1 MSAAQ
6 PPWDDGS
13 LDLDDRLDV
22 KLCIGLLQLII
33 PNNPHPSAHAF
44 LTSPRQSGLEQNGP
58 SQMAQAEPFDLDQP
72 VTSRARAVLA
82 RRLADIVGLPSS
94 RLTPRERW
102 IVGDLLHDL
111 LRQGD
116 EELRKRVA
124 QRLAGLNEA
133 PHRLL
138 RMLAVDKFQIAEPI
152 LEECKALT
160 DFDMLEIVQG
170 GTVDHRLVI
179 ARRDNLS
186 ETVAAALAAY
196 GEVAVVKRLLKNK
209 TALLAAP
216 TVDHIV
222 AAAKDEPSYSAL
234 VIRRAEMR
242 PAQAFRLFWGCD
254 HANRLEI
261 LERFAVDRTILI
273 DASEDIFPIAR
284 EEGWSDPLVR
294 RILRYIDRRQR
305 NRDAISLSPF
315 ESLEGA
321 VEAMRVSGPRLDI
334 ITEIATLSGIDIGLM
349 RKIVD
354 DLSGEPFAVLCKAT
368 GLKWPFFESFWTGL
382 GRQLHSEPSEQA
394 RHVYDMLSVE
404 KAQTVLRYWN
414 LSTETGTL

>member
-1 MSAAQ
+1 
-6 PPWDDGS
+6 
-13 LDLDDRLDV
+13 
-22 KLCIGLLQLII
+22 
-33 PNNPHPSAHAF
+33 
-44 LTSPRQSGLEQNGP
+44 
-58 SQMAQAEPFDLDQP
+58 MAQAEPFDLDQP
-72 VTSRARAVLA
+72 VTSRARAILA

-138 RMLAVDKFQIAEPI
+138 RMLAVDKFEIAEPI
-152 LEECKALT
+152 LEECTALT
-160 DFDMLEIVQG
+160 DFDMLEIVQS
-170 GTVDHRLVI
+170 GTVDHRLLV
-179 ARRDNLS
+179 ARREGLS
-186 ETVAAALAAY
+186 ETVSAALAAY
-196 GEVAVVKRLLKNK
+196 GEVAVVQRLLRNK
-209 TALLAAP
+209 TAILAAP
-216 TVDHIV
+216 TIDHIV
-222 AAAKDEPSYSAL
+222 AATQEEESYAPL
-234 VIRRAEMR
+234 VIRRSELR

-284 EEGWSDPLVR
+284 EEGWSDPLGQR
-294 RILRYIDRRQR
+294 SLRYIDRRQR
-305 NRDAISLSPF
+305 NREAVSLSPF

-321 VEAMRVSGPRLDI
+321 LEALRVTGPRQDLVV
-334 ITEIATLSGIDIGLM
+334 EIATLSGIEASLM

-354 DLSGEPFAVLCKAT
+354 DMAGEPFAVLCKAT
-368 GLKWPFFESFWTGL
+368 GLKWPSFENFWKGTG
-382 GRQLHSEPSEQA
+382 RSEGSELVEQA
-394 RHVYDMLSVE
+394 RHVYEMLSVK

-414 LSTETGTL
+414 LSSETGAH